1 MSALLAS
8 LPEVLAAL
16 GSGAVWLAMLV
27 GVLGGLFVG
36 AMPGLSA
43 TMGVALLVPFTFGMP
58 IMPALA
64 LLIGVYCGAIY
75 GGTITAV
82 LVRTPGT
89 PASAATIF
97 DGFPLAQRGEGG
109 RALAVAAAAALGGG
123 LFGTLLLVVLAP
135 QISGFALRFGAPEYC
150 ALAVCGLTMIVA
162 VAADEMR
169 KGAVVALGGLL
180 LSTVGL
186 DPISGYPRYIFG
198 AVSLMEGISFIPALI
213 GLFAVSEA
221 LRLAE
226 PTPEGGVPAPQP
238 HGWWV
243 RRADAVRCAWTTLK
257 SAAIGTFVG
266 AMPGAGCDIA
276 AFLGYSEAKRAARP
290 GERFGDGEVKGVAAP
305 EAAKTAATSGAMIP
319 LLSLGVPGDS
329 VTAVMIGAF
338 VVHGLQPGPLMF
350 KEQAG
355 IVHAVFALVLIAH
368 LLVFAFGSLGAR
380 LFLRLVNVDRRQL
393 APVILLLSVV
403 GAYAM
408 RGNLVDVWLM
418 LGFGA
423 LGYGMQRGGYPVA
436 PLILALIL
444 GPMAEENYRRALVM
458 SEGSQAIFFTRP
470 IAAVLFGLA
479 VATLALSVWR
489 RFRSLPCSEPQV

>member
-1 MSALLAS
+1 MSATFHEISAN
-8 LPEVLAAL
+8 L
-16 GSGAVWLAMLV
+16 GSAAVWLSLLA

-75 GGTITAV
+75 GGTITAI

-109 RALAVAAAAALGGG
+109 RALAVAAASALGGG
-123 LFGTLLLVVLAP
+123 LIGTALLMVLAP
-135 QISGFALRFGAPEYC
+135 QISSFALRFGAPEYC
-150 ALAVCGLTMIVA
+150 ALALCGLTLIVA
-162 VAADEMR
+162 VSADNPL
-169 KGAVVALGGLL
+169 KGAVAGLGGLL
-180 LSTVGL
+180 LSTVGI

-198 AVSLMEGISFIPALI
+198 AVSLLEGVSFIPALI
-213 GLFAVSEA
+213 GLFAIAEA
-221 LRLAE
+221 LRVADAGE
-226 PTPEGGVPAPQP
+226 AAPVTRP
-238 HGWWV
+238 VHAHGWLV
-243 RRADAVRCAWTTLK
+243 RRVDAVRCTWTTVK
-257 SAAIGTFVG
+257 SALIGTFVG

-290 GERFGDGEVKGVAAP
+290 EERFGEGEVKGIAAP
-305 EAAKTAATSGAMIP
+305 ESAKTAATSGAMIP

-338 VVHGLQPGPLMF
+338 VIHGLQPGPLMF
-350 KEQAG
+350 NEQRG
-355 IVHAVFALVLIAH
+355 LVYSVFALVLIAH
-368 LLVFAFGSLGAR
+368 LAVFVFGSIGAR
-380 LFLRLVNVDRRQL
+380 GFLRLVDVDRRFL
-393 APVILLLSVV
+393 SPIILLLSVV

-408 RGNLVDVWLM
+408 RSNLTDVWLA

-423 LGYGMQRGGYPVA
+423 LGYAMQRGNFPVA

-444 GPMAEENYRRALVM
+444 GPMAEENYRRSLVL
-458 SEGSQAIFFTRP
+458 SDGSVAIFVQRP
-470 IAAVLFGLA
+470 IAATLLALA
-479 VATLALSVWR
+479 VLSIMAAAWR
-489 RFRSLPCSEPQV
+489 RRARKASE

>member
-1 MSALLAS
+1 MTAIQSILETLSTGGVWLALLA
-8 LPEVLAAL
+8 
-16 GSGAVWLAMLV
+16 
-27 GVLGGLFVG
+27 GVVGGLFVG

-43 TMGVALLVPFTFGMP
+43 TMGVALLVPFTFGMS
-58 IMPALA
+58 ITPALA

-97 DGFPLAQRGEGG
+97 DGYPLTQRGEGG

-123 LFGTLLLVVLAP
+123 AIGTLLLVLLAS

-162 VAADEMR
+162 ISANHLL
-169 KGAVVALGGLL
+169 KGVVVALGGLL
-180 LSTVGL
+180 LSTVGI
-186 DPISGYPRYIFG
+186 DPISGYPRFIYG
-198 AVSLMEGISFIPALI
+198 TVSLMEGISFIPALI
-213 GLFAVSEA
+213 GLFAVAEA
-221 LRLAE
+221 LRVA
-226 PTPEGGVPAPQP
+226 EGGDAVGAAAAQP
-238 HGWWV
+238 HGWFV
-243 RRADAVRCAWTTLK
+243 RRADALRCAWTTVK
-257 SAAIGTFVG
+257 SALFGTLVG

-290 GERFGDGEVKGVAAP
+290 GERFGEGEIKGIAAP

-338 VVHGLQPGPLMF
+338 VVHGLQPGPLLF
-350 KEQAG
+350 KEQPGLVQA
-355 IVHAVFALVLIAH
+355 IFALVLLAH
-368 LLVFAFGSLGAR
+368 LLVFVFGTLGAR
-380 LFLRLVNVDRRQL
+380 LFLRLVAVDRRFL
-393 APVILLLSVV
+393 SPIILLLSVV

-408 RGNLVDVWLM
+408 RGNFVDVWLM
-418 LGFGA
+418 LGFGV
-423 LGYGMQRGGYPVA
+423 LGYVMQRGGFPVA

-458 SEGSQAIFFTRP
+458 SDGSHGIFFTRP
-470 IAAVLFGLA
+470 IAVTLLALAALA
-479 VATLALSVWR
+479 VAVAVWR
-489 RFRSLPCSEPQV
+489 RHRRQPDSESHA